1 MFLMVFHGFILNFTL
16 NMSLAYKVPTQIW
29 KRVLSMAE
37 NIPKLFGF
45 LLCTG
50 MVFGECDFQNIIKTA
65 KNKMV

>member
-1 MFLMVFHGFILNFTL
+1 
-16 NMSLAYKVPTQIW
+16 MSLAYKVPTQIW

-37 NIPKLFGF
+37 NIPELSGF